1 MRASRL
7 LTIQMLLQTR
17 GGMSATELARSLEVS
32 VRTLHRDIDELTAAG
47 VPVYADRGRS
57 GGFRLLPGWS
67 TSLTGF
73 TPEEAQAVFLSGLPG
88 PAADLGLAPRLR
100 DAELKL
106 LSALPEAWRGPAR
119 NVRERLHLDPV
130 DWYREAGPAPHL
142 QAISEAVW
150 KDRQLSLRY
159 ASWTTTADRVVHPLG
174 LVLKAG
180 IWYLVAAREGE
191 PRTYRVDQVETA
203 QVLDAPCQRPKAFD
217 LAAHWRES
225 VARFER
231 DLLTGRAQVAATAR
245 GLLQLRQQSAALA
258 KALKD
263 VVPPAEGERVTVR
276 IPVEADAQAAGQLLR
291 LAPDVEVLGPRA
303 LRDAVVARLEA
314 SACAYGRRLDDPS
327 AAAPRAP
334 APARARPRGK
344 ALPRAAAR

>member
-17 GGMSATELARSLEVS
+17 GRLSAGELARSLEVS

-47 VPVYADRGRS
+47 VPVYAERGRA
-57 GGFRLLPGWS
+57 GGFKLLPGWS

-73 TPEEAQAVFLSGLPG
+73 TPDEAQAVFLSGLPG

-119 NVRERLHLDPV
+119 NIRERLHLDPV
-130 DWYREAGPAPHL
+130 DWYREVAPPPQL
-142 QAISEAVW
+142 QAISDAVW
-150 KDRQLSLRY
+150 RDRQLAIRY
-159 ASWTTTADRVVHPLG
+159 ASWDRTADRVVHPFG

-180 IWYLVAAREGE
+180 VWYLVAARDGQ

-203 QVLDAPCQRPKAFD
+203 RVLDQPSQRPKGFD

-225 VARFER
+225 VVRFER
-231 DLLTGRAQVAATAR
+231 ELLAASAEVAATAR
-245 GLLQLRQQSAALA
+245 GLAQLRQQSAALA
-258 KALKD
+258 KVLRD
-263 VVPPAEGERVTVR
+263 VTPPTNGKRVTVR
-276 IPVEADAQAAGQLLR
+276 IPVEADEQASVQLLR

-303 LRDAVVARLEA
+303 LRDAVVARLRGA
-314 SACAYGRRLDDPS
+314 AQCYGVV
-327 AAAPRAP
+327 AP
-334 APARARPRGK
+334 AARKRK
-344 ALPRAAAR
+344 